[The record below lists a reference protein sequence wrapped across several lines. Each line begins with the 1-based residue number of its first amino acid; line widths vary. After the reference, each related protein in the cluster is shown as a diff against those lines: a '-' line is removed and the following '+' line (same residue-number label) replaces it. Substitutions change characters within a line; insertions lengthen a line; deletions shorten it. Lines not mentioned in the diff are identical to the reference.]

1 MPDMRSASVRSPVV
15 AVLLVLAAA
24 AGAASQVPGP
34 RGSAASAPAGP
45 AGLWVSDSPLEDGR
59 RLLVVV
65 DPVTRHA
72 ALYHLDPA
80 SGGLTLKSARDLTW
94 DLSIDEFNAQE
105 PRPAALRK
113 MLQAASAP
121 AP

>member
-1 MPDMRSASVRSPVV
+1 MPGIRSVCLRTPV
-15 AVLLVLAAA
+15 AAALLVLALAA
-24 AGAASQVPGP
+24 AAASQVPGP
-34 RGSAASAPAGP
+34 RMSSPPAPAGA
-45 AGLWVSDSPLEDGR
+45 AGLWLSDSPLEDGR

-72 ALYHLDPA
+72 AIYHLDPA
-80 SGGLTLKSARDLTW
+80 TGGLALKSARDLTW

-113 MLQAASAP
+113 MLQAPPVP

>member
-1 MPDMRSASVRSPVV
+1 MPDIRLPSLRSPLV

-34 RGSAASAPAGP
+34 RGPAPAAADGP
-45 AGLWVSDSPLEDGR
+45 AGLWVSDSPLDDGR

-65 DPVTRHA
+65 DPTTKHA
-72 ALYHLDPA
+72 AIYHLDPA

-105 PRPAALRK
+105 PRPAALKK
-113 MLQAASAP
+113 MLQAVAPP

>member
-1 MPDMRSASVRSPVV
+1 MPGNRSSLVLGPV
-15 AVLLVLAAA
+15 AALLLVLAAA

-34 RGSAASAPAGP
+34 RVSPPPAPTGA

-72 ALYHLDPA
+72 AVYHLDSA

-94 DLSIDEFNAQE
+94 DLSIDEFNSRE

-113 MLQAASAP
+113 MLQAPPVSDP
-121 AP
+121 